1 VRPRAPGSFLAP
13 GYETIEHLARSNRL
27 DVYDAWDHSREC
39 RCIVK
44 TLRPDLR
51 THKGARAALLRE
63 GRLLQRLVHPNI
75 VRGYET
81 LREPHPTVV
90 METLRGETVAHL
102 IDRRERALAAVELAF
117 LGLHLTS
124 AIRYLH
130 GQGMLHLDLKPSNVI
145 AENGRAKVID
155 LSLARRA
162 GPVKAG
168 VGTWCYLAPEQAR
181 PGAVGAPA
189 DVWGIGVTM
198 YEAAAG
204 DTPFGDDS
212 IEYPQLEMRAPP
224 LSAER
229 PRLPRA
235 LTDAVDAC
243 LEPEPERR
251 PSLPELATALGSVAG
266 GRG

>member
-1 VRPRAPGSFLAP
+1 MRPRSPGSTLAP

-27 DVYDAWDHSREC
+27 DVYDAWDHTREC
-39 RCIVK
+39 RCVVK

-51 THKGARAALLRE
+51 GHKGARAALLRE

-81 LREPHPTVV
+81 LRDPYPMVV
-90 METLRGETVAHL
+90 METLGGETVAHL
-102 IDRRERALAAVELAF
+102 IDRRERPLSAIELAF
-117 LGLHLTS
+117 LGLHLSS

-130 GQGMLHLDLKPSNVI
+130 REGILHLDLKPSNVI

-155 LSLARRA
+155 LSLARRP
-162 GPVKAG
+162 GRVKAG

-181 PGAVGAPA
+181 PGEVGAPA
-189 DVWGIGVTM
+189 DVWGIGVTL

-212 IEYPQLEMRAPP
+212 LEYPQLEMRAPA
-224 LSAER
+224 LARER
-229 PRLPRA
+229 PRLPRS
-235 LTDAVDAC
+235 LTELVDAC
-243 LEPEPERR
+243 LEPAPEQR
-251 PSLPELATALGSVAG
+251 PSVAEVASALAGIAGS
-266 GRG
+266 RG